1 MLLVVVDHCS
11 TWIHPVY
18 LPPAPLLPLLT
29 LPLPA
34 SLLPPFHSPSSF
46 HLFLSCQVIHAVKTE
61 SPGSWKVLVVDD
73 PALHIL
79 SACFKMPEVIEEGVT
94 VVESI
99 NKLRKAIPDFHA
111 LYFCLPTKEVRTS
124 FPPPP
129 PTTPNAL
136 DAHHT
141 STPLTLV
148 LCCQTECGA
157 HCQGLQ
163 AQAALSR
170 CPRVFPHTVPTRPA
184 QEAGAAKGG

>member
-1 MLLVVVDHCS
+1 MRSVCVCVCVCVLLFVVSGGGCLLLVVVDHCS
-11 TWIHPVY
+11 TWIHPVC

-124 FPPPP
+124 FPPPLQHQIHLTH
-129 PTTPNAL
+129 TTPV
-136 DAHHT
+136 H
-141 STPLTLV
+141 
-148 LCCQTECGA
+148 
-157 HCQGLQ
+157 
-163 AQAALSR
+163 R
-170 CPRVFPHTVPTRPA
+170 
-184 QEAGAAKGG
+184 